1 MYNFHEITKQLSE
14 GQTIKNWTAKSG
26 YLGEPFAITEITAN
40 YVCVKPMSASLQR
53 ISDKDFAKVSE
64 VWNAYINGNFQ
75 RYKMRDITRFSKYII
90 SIFHHIEK

>member
-1 MYNFHEITKQLSE
+1 
-14 GQTIKNWTAKSG
+14 
-26 YLGEPFAITEITAN
+26 
-40 YVCVKPMSASLQR
+40 MSASLQR